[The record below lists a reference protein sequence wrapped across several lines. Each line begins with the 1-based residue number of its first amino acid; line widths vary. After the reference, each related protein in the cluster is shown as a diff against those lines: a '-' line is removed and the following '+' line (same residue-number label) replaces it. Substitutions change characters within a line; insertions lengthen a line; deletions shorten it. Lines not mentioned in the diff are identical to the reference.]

1 VANDYTITSYGMT
14 GKNKPLDAFGSCCN
28 SVAFRKNGKPF
39 DLPPEH
45 KPDQQAKPHVKTP
58 TVQPLNH
65 VELPLNKELAA
76 PRGRLKKT
84 QYESLLSSQKLF
96 GFRSN
101 RVKPRFWARKN
112 CIQRVGHIGNE

>member
-1 VANDYTITSYGMT
+1 MANDYTITSYAKAE
-14 GKNKPLDAFGSCCN
+14 KNKPPDAFGSHSN
-28 SVAFRKNGKPF
+28 SVAFGKNGRPF

-45 KPDQQAKPHVKTP
+45 KPDQQAKPNVKTP

-84 QYESLLSSQKLF
+84 QYESLLSRQKLF

-101 RVKPRFWARKN
+101 RVKPCFWARKN